1 MTQMNRP
8 APSAPRSFTAA
19 DVAKT
24 VHHAATQILSQG
36 RAPARLGEAVAA
48 AKATAERFWGL
59 VQKSVERDGA
69 IACRSGCAWCCYQGV
84 AVIPIEAVA
93 IARHIEAGFSAAE
106 RGALDERLAR
116 AQVQTAGLSMH
127 ERARRMLACPFLV
140 EGRCSIYE
148 VRPFRCRGI
157 HSRDADY
164 CKWKLENIDE
174 AIQDK
179 RRGTPADPLLQAPVQ
194 IMDAGLAGLGVACQ
208 EAGLGGAGLDLTGAV
223 QIALATPDRDQR
235 FAAGDDLFAAAV
247 LPARES

>member
-1 MTQMNRP
+1 MNRP
-8 APSAPRSFTAA
+8 TPTPPRSFTAA

-24 VHHAATQILSQG
+24 VHHAATQVLSQG
-36 RAPARLGEAVAA
+36 RAPAQLAEATAA

-59 VQKSVERDGA
+59 VQPSIERAGA

-84 AVIPIEAVA
+84 AVIPIEAVT
-93 IARHIEAGFSAAE
+93 IAGHIEAKFTPAQ

-116 AQVQTAGLSMH
+116 THAQTAGMSVH
-127 ERARRMLACPFLV
+127 ERARLMLACPFLV

-164 CKWKLENIDE
+164 CKWKLEHIDE
-174 AIQDK
+174 AVQDK

-194 IMDAGLAGLGVACQ
+194 IMDAGLAGLGVASQ
-208 EAGLGGAGLDLTGAV
+208 EAGLPGAGLELTAAI
-223 QIALATPDRDQR
+223 QIALATPDRDPR
-235 FAAGDDLFAAAV
+235 VAAGADLLAAAAR
-247 LPARES
+247 PASGS

>member
-1 MTQMNRP
+1 MNRP
-8 APSAPRSFTAA
+8 ATPPPRSFTAA

-24 VHHAATQILSQG
+24 VHHAATQVLRQG
-36 RAPARLGEAVAA
+36 RAPAQLAEAVAA

-59 VQKSVERDGA
+59 VQKSVEREGA

-93 IARHIEAGFSAAE
+93 IARHVEARFSAAE

-116 AQVQTAGLSMH
+116 AQAQTAGLSMH
-127 ERARRMLACPFLV
+127 ERARLMLACPFLV

-174 AIQDK
+174 AVADP

-208 EAGLGGAGLDLTGAV
+208 DAGLAGAGLELTGAI

-235 FAAGDDLFAAAV
+235 FAAGDDLFAAAA
-247 LPARES
+247 LPASES

>member
-1 MTQMNRP
+1 MTEMNKP
-8 APSAPRSFTAA
+8 SPSAPRSFTAA

-24 VHHAATQILSQG
+24 VHHAATQVLRQG
-36 RAPARLGEAVAA
+36 RAPARLAEAVAA

-59 VQKSVERDGA
+59 AQKSVERDGA

-93 IARHIEAGFSAAE
+93 IARHVEAQFSPAE
-106 RGALDERLAR
+106 RGALDERLGHTQA
-116 AQVQTAGLSMH
+116 QTAGLNMH
-127 ERARRMLACPFLV
+127 ERARLMLACPFLV

-174 AIQDK
+174 AVQDK

-194 IMDAGLAGLGVACQ
+194 IMDAALAGLGVACR
-208 EAGLGGAGLDLTGAV
+208 EAGLGGTGLELTGAI

-235 FAAGDDLFAAAV
+235 FAAGDDLFAAAA
-247 LPARES
+247 LPASES